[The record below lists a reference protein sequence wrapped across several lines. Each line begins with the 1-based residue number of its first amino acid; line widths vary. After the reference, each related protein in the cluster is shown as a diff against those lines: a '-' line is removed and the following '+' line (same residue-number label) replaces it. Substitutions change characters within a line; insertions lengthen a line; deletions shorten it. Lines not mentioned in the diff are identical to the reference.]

1 MTDFTDKN
9 VNDAKKELAN
19 MSEDDLKKAR
29 QAEKDGKDRSTL
41 IEAID
46 DEIESRG
53 EYKDKGRKARMETMT
68 KDISA

>member
-9 VNDAKKELAN
+9 VDDAKKELAN

-53 EYKDKGRKARMETMT
+53 G
-68 KDISA
+68 IQG